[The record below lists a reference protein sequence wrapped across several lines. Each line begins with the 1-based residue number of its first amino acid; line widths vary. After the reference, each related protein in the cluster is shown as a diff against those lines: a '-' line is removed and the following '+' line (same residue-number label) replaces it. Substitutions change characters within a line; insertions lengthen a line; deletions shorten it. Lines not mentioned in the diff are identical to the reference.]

1 VKFKPGQVLYGCWPY
16 TDDDGRVS
24 ITVDE
29 WEVRTVRR
37 KRNSQS
43 RWGVPKALPDD
54 NLYVNLT
61 QRHVG
66 LTQDKKG
73 AWLKNP
79 PACCRRQ
86 FAVGYGLPSDL
97 FTTPLQALK
106 FALTAADSD
115 AEARAVKSRITKL
128 RNAKKKGDACHR

>member
-1 VKFKPGQVLYGCWPY
+1 MKFKPGQVFYGCWPY
-16 TDDDGRVS
+16 TDDNGRVE

-37 KRNSQS
+37 KRNSQT
-43 RWGVPKALPDD
+43 RWSVPKQFPDKS
-54 NLYVNLT
+54 LYVNLT
-61 QRHVG
+61 QRSTS

-73 AWLKNP
+73 VWLKNI

-86 FAVGYGLPSDL
+86 FPVEYGLPSNL

-106 FALTAADSD
+106 YALTVADSD
-115 AEARAVKSRITKL
+115 AETRAVKSRITKL
-128 RNAKKKGDACHR
+128 RNAKKKG